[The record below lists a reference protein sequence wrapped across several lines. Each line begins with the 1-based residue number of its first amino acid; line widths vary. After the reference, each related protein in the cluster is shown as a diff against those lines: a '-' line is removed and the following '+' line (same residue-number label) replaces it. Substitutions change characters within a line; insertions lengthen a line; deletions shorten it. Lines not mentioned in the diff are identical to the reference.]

1 MSDTKKN
8 SDYTGANVRV
18 LRGLEAVRK
27 RPGMYI
33 GDTEVKGL
41 HHCLW
46 EIVDNSVDEAMAG
59 FANEINVKLFKD
71 GSAEVSD
78 NGRGIP
84 IDIHPEEGIATA
96 TVVMTVLH
104 AGGKFENENE
114 ESAYR
119 TSGGLHG
126 VGASVVNAL
135 SSRFTMTIERDGGM
149 YYQEFRDGG
158 EPVKDLAKVGASK
171 RTGTAI
177 RFMPDFTIFKT
188 DDENEAMEFSQK
200 IVRQSLATRA
210 YLNPGLKIV
219 FEDERD
225 GFTCEWL
232 AESFGEILDIISDNR
247 STPIL
252 PTQVASQKINTDKG
266 QVEVDIAFRLH
277 VERASV
283 ISSYANNIQTPQGGS
298 HDSGFRSALLR
309 ACNRYADEN
318 KLTKEPFIADDV
330 REGLVAAVSVKV
342 TEPKFSGQTKEKL
355 ANQEASGPV
364 QQVTYQML
372 MKFFEENPKE
382 AKNVIQRMERA
393 ARARAAAEK
402 ARDQVERKN
411 PLSVGTLPGKLADCQ
426 SSNPEECELYLVEG
440 DSAGGSAKQGR
451 ERFNQAI
458 LPLKGKPS
466 NVLRLKDMAKAL
478 ESEEIDNIVQA
489 MGCGAGPAFNPD
501 KLRYHKLIIMT
512 DADVD
517 GSHIV
522 TLLLTLIHS
531 YMPDLI
537 SLGHVYVAMPPLYKV
552 TKGKSAG
559 IWLQNDEALEKFF
572 ETNVRSSYEVQRFKG
587 LGEMNPDQLWETTMN
602 PETRSLMQLHYSE
615 EGDVFT
621 FAVPSDNA
629 GADVDFGDEDFFNE
643 EEAPEAG
650 NNELNDEDG
659 EKEGGIAEAEE
670 PRKQKAQ
677 LAGMDFET
685 DQDVFNVLMGK
696 DVPPRKAFIEQNA
709 IYARIDM

>member
-8 SDYTGANVRV
+8 SDYTGANVKV

-59 FANEINVKLFKD
+59 HASEIRVKLYKD

-84 IDIHPEEGIATA
+84 VDTHPEEGVATA

-135 SSRFTMTIERDGGM
+135 SSRFAMTIERDGGM
-149 YYQEFRDGG
+149 YYQEFKDGG
-158 EPVKDLAKVGASK
+158 EPLKALEKVGKSA
-171 RTGTAI
+171 RTGTTI
-177 RFMPDFTIFKT
+177 RFLPDFTIFKS
-188 DDENEAMEFSQK
+188 EVEGEVMEFNQNT
-200 IVRQSLATRA
+200 VAQSLATRA
-210 YLNPGLKIV
+210 YLNPGLKIILD
-219 FEDERD
+219 DERD
-225 GFTCEWL
+225 GFHQEWH
-232 AESFGEILDIISDNR
+232 AESFGEILDIISPNR

-252 PTQVASQKINTDKG
+252 PTQAASQKITTDKG
-266 QVEVDIAFRLH
+266 VVEVDIAFRLH

-283 ISSYANNIQTPQGGS
+283 ISSYANNILTPQGGS
-298 HDSGFRSALLR
+298 HDAGFRSALLR
-309 ACNRYADEN
+309 ACNRFAEEN
-318 KLTKEPFIADDV
+318 KLTKEPFIAEDV
-330 REGLVAAVSVKV
+330 REGLVAAIAVKV
-342 TEPKFSGQTKEKL
+342 TEPRFSGQTKEKL
-355 ANQEASGPV
+355 ANPEASGAV
-364 QQVTYQML
+364 QQVTYQTL
-372 MKFFEENPKE
+372 MTFFEENPKE
-382 AKNVIQRMERA
+382 AKNVIARMERA
-393 ARARAAAEK
+393 AKARAAAEK
-402 ARDQVERKN
+402 AREQVERKS
-411 PLSVGTLPGKLADCQ
+411 PLAVGTLPGKLADCQ

-451 ERFNQAI
+451 ERYNQAI
-458 LPLKGKPS
+458 LPLKGKPA
-466 NVLRLKDMAKAL
+466 NVMRLDDMAKAL
-478 ESEEIDNIVQA
+478 KSDEIDNIVQA

-537 SLGHVYVAMPPLYKV
+537 RLGHVYVAMPPLFRLR
-552 TKGKSAG
+552 KGKGDA
-559 IWLQNDEALEKFF
+559 IWIQNEDALEKFF
-572 ETNVRSSYEVQRFKG
+572 EKHGRQGYEVQRFKG
-587 LGEMNPDQLWETTMN
+587 LGEMNPEQLWETTMN

-615 EGDVFT
+615 EGDHFT
-621 FAVPSDNA
+621 FAPVPRE
-629 GADVDFGDEDFFNE
+629 GAEFGTDDFFADPDN
-643 EEAPEAG
+643 G
-650 NNELNDEDG
+650 IDG
-659 EKEGGIAEAEE
+659 ELSGGEEKEVSDSETPAR
-670 PRKQKAQ
+670 PKAQ
-677 LAGMDFET
+677 FAGMDFET
-685 DQDVFNVLMGK
+685 DDDVFNVLMGK
-696 DVPPRKAFIEQNA
+696 EVPPRKEFIEQNA
-709 IYARIDM
+709 SYAKIDI